1 MMYRM
6 AKVIVDVPSRETDRP
21 FDYLI
26 PESMSEWIEVGSRV
40 GVPFGRRTV
49 QGFVVSLHEEPE
61 MDKSRMKPIQELLDL
76 LPPLP
81 HDLVELAAWMSKKYA
96 CSMISTLQLMIP
108 AALKGKAERYI
119 HLNED
124 NEVSGEL
131 DEGALFALPSVLSR
145 EEEEIISYLRSSGPV
160 TMSHLSLRY
169 PAHSKLIKGLLGNGI
184 LSESQSIKDKIRKK
198 TIKTVAA
205 TVSGEEAEIALA
217 SFGAQARRQ
226 KEVLNFLLEVGV
238 TLSLQEVLSTLQVT
252 AGTVKKLVEKGYA
265 VIEDV
270 EVFRDPY
277 QDRHF
282 KGTVPLERTPE
293 QDYVYNA
300 LINTLNKRTNDVFL
314 LHGITGSGKT
324 EVYLQTIERCISM
337 GHQAIVLVPEI
348 SLTPQ
353 MVERFKGRFGA
364 KVAVMHSRL
373 STGERYDEWRKIR
386 EGRVEVAI
394 GARSAVFAPFKDLGL
409 IVMDE
414 EHETSYK
421 QEETPK
427 YHTRDVA
434 VRRAQQHGAAVILGS
449 ATPSL
454 ESYYAARSKSDDN
467 FAPILLEMNQRAS
480 GSSLPGVHI
489 VDMREELKEGN
500 RSMFSR
506 ALHSG
511 IASRLER
518 GEQTVLLLNRR
529 GHSTFVMCRSC
540 GYVAGC
546 SECDISLTY
555 HQKSNN
561 LRCHYCGYSAP
572 APSICPECGSEHIRY
587 FGTGTQR
594 VEGELSKLFPG
605 IRVIRMDVDTTSE
618 KGSHEKLLQAFREKK
633 GDVLL
638 GTQMV
643 AKGLD
648 FPDVTLVG
656 VIAADTALNFPD
668 FRSAEKTFQLL
679 TQVAGR
685 AGRHQL
691 PGEVVIQSY
700 VPDHY
705 SIVHASGHDY
715 NSFVRE
721 ELNHRKALHYP
732 PYSRL
737 ILVTMS
743 HEKLPLLLRM
753 AENFVVE
760 LKGKA
765 QKHGWYGSLDRFMP
779 EALDIL
785 GPVAS
790 PMPRIKN
797 RYRFQCMVKYRG
809 NIDAVS
815 LVRETASATVD
826 NLRDASLQIS
836 IDVDPQMLM

>member
-337 GHQAIVLVPEI
+337 GRQAIVLVPEI